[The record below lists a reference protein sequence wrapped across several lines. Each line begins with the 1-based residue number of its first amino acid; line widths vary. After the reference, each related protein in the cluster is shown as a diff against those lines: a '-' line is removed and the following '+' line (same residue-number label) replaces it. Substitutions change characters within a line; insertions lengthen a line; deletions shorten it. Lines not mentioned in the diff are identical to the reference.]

1 MICLFLYYQFHAEA
15 SLGGLLHD
23 LTALRGERGA
33 VGVAQWRGGHLFH
46 HEVEGGD
53 AKLLQSIGTEYYGL
67 ALKVILSS
75 SEFSTHDNTGGGD
88 TADGDGQVA
97 ARIIGATDIC

>member
-33 VGVAQWRGGHLFH
+33 VGVAQWRGGHFLH
-46 HEVEGGD
+46 HEVERGD
-53 AKLLQSIGTEYYGL
+53 GRLFA
-67 ALKVILSS
+67 V
-75 SEFSTHDNTGGGD
+75 GD
-88 TADGDGQVA
+88 ADGDGAILGHRAFEHLVRQPL
-97 ARIIGATDIC
+97 CLL